1 MAWSLR
7 SQTSDIKIE
16 LVLNSSAFTVSKLLG
31 INPSERQDQM
41 SHPQWM
47 HLSPRVRLEM
57 RRR

>member
-1 MAWSLR
+1 LR